1 MRPKMIT
8 MLTYKD
14 VTVKDAMD
22 VFTQCA
28 DVPCEYWG
36 FKDIGLPK
44 DQMKAL
50 VDRMKEKGKTT
61 FLEVVSLT
69 EEECMA
75 GAKLAVECQFD
86 YLIGTLFYQSVYEY
100 LKQQKKKY
108 FPFCGRV
115 TGHPSIIEGTIQD
128 AIDDGKKMEKLGVE
142 GFNLLA
148 YRFTGDPEQLMQEF
162 IQSVSAPVIIAGSIN
177 SFARLDRMKELNPWA
192 FTIGSAFF
200 DKQFVPGGS
209 FREQIVSAIEYIR
222 K

>member
-22 VFTQCA
+22 VFNQCA

-50 VDRMKEKGKTT
+50 VDRMKEKGKTI

-148 YRFTGDPEQLMQEF
+148 YRFTGDPEQLMKEF